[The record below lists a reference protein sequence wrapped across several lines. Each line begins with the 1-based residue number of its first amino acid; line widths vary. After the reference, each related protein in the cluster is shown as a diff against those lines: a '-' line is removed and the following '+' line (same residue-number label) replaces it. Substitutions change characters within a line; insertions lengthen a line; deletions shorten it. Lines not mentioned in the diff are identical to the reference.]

1 MSRTSINY
9 QKTANILMSSVRAKE
24 NARKAEIG
32 ATFEHAPLTI
42 RRNNMKGYT
51 LADRKRLQPDKE
63 CGDDWYDMNI
73 ITKRPCPK
81 CGMLIVSH
89 PDCTE
94 ACSNDD
100 CDYKKR

>member
-1 MSRTSINY
+1 
-9 QKTANILMSSVRAKE
+9 
-24 NARKAEIG
+24 
-32 ATFEHAPLTI
+32 
-42 RRNNMKGYT
+42 MKGYT
-51 LADRKRLQPDKE
+51 LADRERLQPSEKTSA
-63 CGDDWYDMNI
+63 DDWYDMNI